1 MSVFNSPKIEVF
13 VGATG
18 SGKGVGINRRLD
30 ELKPKRLLIYDPRDE
45 YGRHAPGFSEPVQIV
60 QAFSKARGGP
70 VRVRFVP
77 GDDVDLEQAYQFLCK
92 VAFQDQKLRE
102 ERGMPPEPL
111 VFLGEELSDVTKPS
125 YAPPAWRKLI
135 TQGRHVG
142 AHLIAATQRPALIDK
157 TVLSAA
163 TVVRCYMLGY
173 DDDVKCMA
181 KELRC
186 APALLEQLMTVEDET
201 VNPKRTTIRY
211 LERIRRERTT
221 YAGEIVVQGSKFS
234 EKRHALNN
242 EKPGAT

>member
-18 SGKGVGINRRLD
+18 SGKGVGINRRLS
-30 ELKPKRLLIYDPRDE
+30 EIKPKRLLIYDPRDE
-45 YGRHAPGFSEPVQIV
+45 YDQHAPAAHRLSEVLD
-60 QAFSKARGGP
+60 AFKRAKGGP

-77 GDDVDLEQAYQFLCK
+77 GDDVDLEEAYGFLCRL
-92 VAFQDQKLRE
+92 AFQDQKLRE
-102 ERGMPPEPL
+102 DRGLPPEPL

-142 AHLIAATQRPALIDK
+142 AHLIACTQRPALIDK

-163 TVVRCYMLGY
+163 TVVRCYQLGY
-173 DDDVKCMA
+173 DDDVKVMA
-181 KELRC
+181 KELRVS
-186 APALLEQLMTVEDET
+186 PEFIHALQTDEDET

-211 LERIRRERTT
+211 IERLRRERQTI
-221 YAGEIVVQGSKFS
+221 AGLIVVQGKKFS
-234 EKRHALNN
+234 EKRGEL
-242 EKPGAT
+242 EPPKQGAT